1 MKKALAIALAA
12 ALALGVAGCG
22 GKEQTGGQGKASIWS
37 APDTEKVLQDREYDG
52 EKGNAAVSVVAVR
65 NEYEGAQLLM
75 TAETDVSSYTV
86 QTAALTG
93 PGGAS
98 YAAEN
103 VEVFNQKYID
113 VTLTTTN
120 SFSPGSYPDALLPF
134 ETAVSYG
141 ENRIAAG
148 ENQGIYFS
156 FYIPEDQAAG
166 TYTGSFTLTIDGVQ
180 NAVPVTLRVI
190 DYTLDDEVHSRSSF
204 GVHRYWNEGG
214 IVSAEKDAS
223 YEMYAA
229 YYEYLLEHRISTRY
243 MPAAMSDTEG
253 FIAQL
258 RKYAA
263 DPRCSNYI
271 IPYVEAYD
279 SSFGGTGIDYGFY
292 EATLDAIAQASA
304 EDNVNYLEKA
314 STYFAMFDE
323 ITSGPMITRA
333 NSFYRKIYELHGD
346 IADKWESSLSCSEP
360 LKSQLIDTLLS
371 LNQLMVTTFDS
382 RFDIGVTWCPL
393 LDKYNTESSR
403 EQYAQT
409 YSIRTESGNTVTQN
423 AEKWWYSAGIP
434 KNPYPSYHID
444 DNGYSPVVYSWM
456 HYAYGVT
463 GNLYWSATF
472 YLERVSENGSTVYNA
487 LQDCYDT
494 AMRFPSTNGDG
505 FLLYPG
511 APYGIYGPVGSI
523 RLEQL
528 RDGLEEYDMLYA
540 LEQYYADKP
549 GADFGGVMSLLYDRL
564 FSGTQVET
572 DSATYEAMRST
583 LLSMLETADNT
594 GVLVLDL
601 ETQENIAEAKVFV
614 PDGAEVQ
621 LSGDITGET
630 AAEGGKVV
638 TVTQRL
644 SGSENAFTVSA
655 GGVSFSLD
663 LGGERSLFGAA
674 QLAENILPAQGDT
687 IAVSE
692 YQGEQVAALNMAAR
706 ESGTQSFYFAQGIYG
721 LLGADSQR
729 MTIRF
734 YSDTACS
741 AVLYIVGRNNLAIPV
756 LTADISAGYN
766 ELSLAAYGL
775 NWSSIG
781 APTNMYMRIGEEGDN
796 TARVLRFVEV
806 EIM

>member
-22 GKEQTGGQGKASIWS
+22 EKEQTGGQGKASIWS

-103 VEVFNQKYID
+103 VEVFNEKYID

-409 YSIRTESGNTVTQN
+409 YSIQTESGNTVTQN

-456 HYAYGVT
+456 QYAYGVT

-494 AMRFPSTNGDG
+494 ACAKNGRYFQLADVLG
-505 FLLYPG
+505 VDEERGLSLNTDKYNVTAMGEHFIFAETPE
-511 APYGIYGPVGSI
+511 PDYGEDKKNI
-523 RLEQL
+523 
-528 RDGLEEYDMLYA
+528 YA
-540 LEQYYADKP
+540 LE
-549 GADFGGVMSLLYDRL
+549 GAQVLKMAYSARCNRKVNVGEVKAAVNEYGKGRSFYVTGLPYTLENARLLYR
-564 FSGTQVET
+564 
-572 DSATYEAMRST
+572 A
-583 LLSMLETADNT
+583 LLW
-594 GVLVLDL
+594 
-601 ETQENIAEAKVFV
+601 
-614 PDGAEVQ
+614 
-621 LSGDITGET
+621 
-630 AAEGGKVV
+630 V
-638 TVTQRL
+638 TKKEDHARRAY
-644 SGSENAFTVSA
+644 SENPNVDCHFY
-655 GGVSFSLD
+655 
-663 LGGERSLFGAA
+663 E
-674 QLAENILPAQGDT
+674 
-687 IAVSE
+687 
-692 YQGEQVAALNMAAR
+692 
-706 ESGTQSFYFAQGIYG
+706 ESGKYALVNNAESEQETVFYDMNGNAKKI
-721 LLGADSQR
+721 
-729 MTIRF
+729 
-734 YSDTACS
+734 
-741 AVLYIVGRNNLAIPV
+741 
-756 LTADISAGYN
+756 
-766 ELSLAAYGL
+766 SLAPMQIL
-775 NWSSIG
+775 W
-781 APTNMYMRIGEEGDN
+781 
-796 TARVLRFVEV
+796 L
-806 EIM
+806 